1 MRFDNTLYC
10 HVGEVYPWEKLVDEL
25 RQQIQFSDQAGF
37 TGVRMA
43 EHHFSWGGWYRA
55 APNPILLGTSLAQ
68 YSDRLRFG
76 QCGTVIPDWHPIR
89 VAEDIAL
96 MDQLTRGRVDFGIA
110 RGIDT
115 RNPIPLS
122 GRWPIPRPLMS
133 SPAGGAS
140 ESCASLYP

>member
-37 TGVRMA
+37 TGVWMA
-43 EHHFSWGGWYRA
+43 EHHFSWDGWYRA

-89 VAEDIAL
+89 VADGESR
-96 MDQLTRGRVDFGIA
+96 RGRSQIRLGCPFCGY
-110 RGIDT
+110 G
-115 RNPIPLS
+115 
-122 GRWPIPRPLMS
+122 M
-133 SPAGGAS
+133 
-140 ESCASLYP
+140 